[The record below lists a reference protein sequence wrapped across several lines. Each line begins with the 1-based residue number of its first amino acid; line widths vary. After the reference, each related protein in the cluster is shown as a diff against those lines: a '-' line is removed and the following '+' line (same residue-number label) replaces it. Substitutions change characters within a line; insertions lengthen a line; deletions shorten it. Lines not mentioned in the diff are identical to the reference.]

1 VRVITAADLEARL
14 DPLALVEKLRSA
26 FRGGVHLPPRQH
38 YDVPSL
44 TGSQNT
50 LLIMPAW
57 QIDRHVGIKIVTVA
71 PDNTNRCLPT
81 ILGTYL
87 LLDAKTGAPI
97 ALVDGPALTARRT
110 AAASAL
116 AASYLARPD
125 ADRLLMVGTGTLAP
139 FLIAAH
145 GAVSPIRQ
153 VLIWGRDSRK
163 AEKLAKMLP
172 NTLADHRWAAIRKPT
187 FAATAD
193 LTGACAGASI
203 ISAATLSVEPL
214 IRGEWLTPGTHVDLV
229 GAFKPSM
236 RESDAEVMQRGRVF
250 VDTRA
255 GALSEAGD
263 IVQAIDTGH
272 LHQDD
277 IAADLFE
284 LCRGEKAGRRFHKQI
299 TVFKSVGTALE
310 DLAAAQL
317 ALCYI

>member
-1 VRVITAADLEARL
+1 MRVITAADLEARL

-26 FRGGVHLPPRQH
+26 FRGGVQVPLRQH

-71 PDNTNRCLPT
+71 PDNGSRSLPT
-81 ILGTYL
+81 ILGAYL

-116 AASYLARPD
+116 ASSYLARPD

-145 GAVSPIRQ
+145 GAVSPVRQ
-153 VLIWGRDSRK
+153 VLIWGRDPRK
-163 AEKLAKMLP
+163 AEKLAKTLRK
-172 NTLADHRWAAIRKPT
+172 TLADHRWAAARKPT
-187 FAATAD
+187 FAATID
-193 LTGACAGASI
+193 LPGACAGASI
-203 ISAATLSVEPL
+203 ISVATLSAEPL
-214 IRGEWLTPGTHVDLV
+214 IRGKWLMPGVHVDLV

-236 RESDAEVMQRGRVF
+236 RESDVEVMRRGRVF
-250 VDTRA
+250 VDTRE

-263 IVQAIDTGH
+263 IVQAIDTGD
-272 LHQDD
+272 LRQDD

-284 LCRGEKAGRRFHKQI
+284 LCRGEKAGRRFHNQI

-317 ALCYI
+317 AVRYA